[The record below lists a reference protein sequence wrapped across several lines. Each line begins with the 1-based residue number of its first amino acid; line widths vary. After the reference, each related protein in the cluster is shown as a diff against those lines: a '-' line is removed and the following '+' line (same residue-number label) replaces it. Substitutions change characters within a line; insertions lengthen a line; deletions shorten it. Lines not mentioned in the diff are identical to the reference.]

1 MKKAKI
7 VVAGKYG
14 QKVIGP
20 FYEEEEDKEK
30 AERWANDL
38 NKLLT
43 DPEDVARVIP
53 LPDRIPTPQSVAG
66 SLNEVTPRLDLGTAP
81 EFADVMGK
89 GESPQTSRG
98 FTDEI
103 GISYPS
109 ARQSGPS
116 EEDYD
121 ELDALFDDSVVA
133 DDTDDTDPMKG
144 D

>member
-1 MKKAKI
+1 MKKAKV

-66 SLNEVTPRLDLGTAP
+66 SLNEATPCLDYRTAP
-81 EFADVMGK
+81 KILGGK
-89 GESPQTSRG
+89 GETVSSPSSKG

-103 GISYPS
+103 GIDWGP
-109 ARQSGPS
+109 AQAKGPS

-121 ELDALFDDSVVA
+121 DLDTLFDDSVIA